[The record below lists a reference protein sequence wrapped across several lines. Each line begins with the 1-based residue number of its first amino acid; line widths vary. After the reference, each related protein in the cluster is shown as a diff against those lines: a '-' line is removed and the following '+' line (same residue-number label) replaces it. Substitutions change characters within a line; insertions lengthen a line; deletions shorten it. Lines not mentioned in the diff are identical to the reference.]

1 MAYMIEGGG
10 SKTQVIIQ
18 TFQNYVVEKFDFKGM
33 RTLIVKK
40 WTVGN

>member
-18 TFQNYVVEKFDFKGM
+18 TFQNYVVDKFDFKGM
-33 RTLIVKK
+33 RCEPKLFKS
-40 WTVGN
+40 GL